1 MAENDYI
8 GNIQSNRWNS
18 LNQGYLTQTPS
29 WMRGQ
34 FKEGPQ
40 VSTQRF
46 RATTSGARLDWGQGN
61 TAARVHAFGAKQPN
75 LADQISSGVKNG
87 LATMGS
93 TTSKTSD
100 DSDDSTYS
108 EDSTDDGG
116 SKYFDDLF
124 PEDSESSEDSPRPK
138 LRSLLTRRSSSRTSA
153 RSEAAESTTA
163 DWDPFS

>member
-1 MAENDYI
+1 MADNDYI

-40 VSTQRF
+40 VSTGRF
-46 RATTSGARLDWGQGN
+46 RATTSGAKLNWGQGD
-61 TAARVHAFGAKQPN
+61 TAPRVHAFGAKQPN
-75 LADQISSGVKNG
+75 LSDQISSGVKNG

-93 TTSKTSD
+93 TTSE
-100 DSDDSTYS
+100 DSEDSTYS

-124 PEDSESSEDSPRPK
+124 PEDSEGSEDSTDSAKTRI
-138 LRSLLTRRSSSRTSA
+138 RSMITKRATSRAMGRSRSSDEGTY
-153 RSEAAESTTA
+153 
-163 DWDPFS
+163 